1 MIPMDLPNS
10 LMERFRSQLEKDVH
24 NAAGRAGYIRPPSNE
39 RISPSK
45 RRISSRE
52 DQDGPSAGPDPTDL
66 QKEYQAYRDEM
77 RKKGLV
83 EVWDD
88 KGYRWEPAG
97 GMPTGPAAVGPVADP
112 TYAPQV
118 SKGVDPTPK
127 KLTPADM
134 REATRDEG
142 ILINVERYMRQ
153 GKTRAEALELV
164 ARNLLRSGHFK
175 LAEARNRVAATVKG
189 DLSLNPPKQ
198 ALGSTDQSSLPSFK
212 LSFLTPTPE
221 MDEANLRADT
231 YKLIS
236 DRATAQSA
244 PAPSTAQP
252 NSAPASIKPTKGLRQ
267 YAPRA
272 PWQPPEGPFIQPP
285 NKPAFQPVLINP
297 LYQ

>member
-1 MIPMDLPNS
+1 MNRDFLKELEAEQDRRDADLIHDEKGMYWRP
-10 LMERFRSQLEKDVH
+10 RS
-24 NAAGRAGYIRPPSNE
+24 A
-39 RISPSK
+39 
-45 RRISSRE
+45 
-52 DQDGPSAGPDPTDL
+52 
-66 QKEYQAYRDEM
+66 
-77 RKKGLV
+77 
-83 EVWDD
+83 
-88 KGYRWEPAG
+88 PA
-97 GMPTGPAAVGPVADP
+97 PVSTPVDP
-112 TYAPQV
+112 TYAPQAA
-118 SKGVDPTPK
+118 GNDDPTPK
-127 KLTPADM
+127 RLTAKEM
-134 REATRDEG
+134 REAQRDEG
-142 ILINVERYMRQ
+142 ILINIERYIKQ
-153 GKTRAEALELV
+153 GRTRAEAMELV
-164 ARNLLRSGHFK
+164 SRNLLRSGHFK
-175 LAEARNRVAATVKG
+175 LPEARNRVAATIKG

-267 YAPRA
+267 YAPRG